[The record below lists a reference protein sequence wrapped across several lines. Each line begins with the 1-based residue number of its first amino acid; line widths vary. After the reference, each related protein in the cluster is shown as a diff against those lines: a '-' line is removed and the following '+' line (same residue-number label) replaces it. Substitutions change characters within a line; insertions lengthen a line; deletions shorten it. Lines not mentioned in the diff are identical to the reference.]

1 MSDIRRAS
9 LDEITRMRREGKL
22 HHDPDAPAGE
32 DLGDDFWA
40 KAEIVMPKNRC
51 LVSLRVDEEVLAYF
65 KGENPKGYTA
75 RMAAVLKAFVEAKR
89 AR

>member
-1 MSDIRRAS
+1 MSDIRRVS
-9 LDEITRMRREGKL
+9 LDEIARMRREGKL

-32 DLGDDFWA
+32 DLGDDFWH

-65 KGENPKGYTA
+65 KGESSRGYTA
-75 RMAAVLKAFVEAKR
+75 RTAAVLEAIVEAKR